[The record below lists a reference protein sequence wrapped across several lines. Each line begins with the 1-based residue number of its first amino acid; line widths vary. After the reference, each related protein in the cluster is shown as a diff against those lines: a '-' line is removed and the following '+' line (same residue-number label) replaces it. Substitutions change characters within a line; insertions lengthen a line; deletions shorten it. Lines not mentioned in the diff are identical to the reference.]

1 MSSRWIVLVLL
12 GLAGCSKEST
22 TTKDPSAPASASSAA
37 SGATLPLG
45 KDTQVTSGQSY
56 RVGDVEVSVR
66 RIAMANVVDDQGRE
80 NHELRIELV
89 VEHAG
94 ASSEL
99 ELSGDQSREAAGLIF
114 RADALGFQW
123 GKSPASATLRVDR
136 KR

>member
-12 GLAGCSKEST
+12 GLGGCSKEPT
-22 TTKDPSAPASASSAA
+22 TAQDPSAPASTSSAA
-37 SGATLPLG
+37 SGTTLPLG

-66 RIAMANVVDDQGRE
+66 RISMANVVDDQGRE
-80 NHELRIELV
+80 NHELRLELV
-89 VEHAG
+89 IEHAG
-94 ASSEL
+94 KSSEL
-99 ELSGDQSREAAGLIF
+99 ELSGDQPREAAGLIF

-136 KR
+136 K